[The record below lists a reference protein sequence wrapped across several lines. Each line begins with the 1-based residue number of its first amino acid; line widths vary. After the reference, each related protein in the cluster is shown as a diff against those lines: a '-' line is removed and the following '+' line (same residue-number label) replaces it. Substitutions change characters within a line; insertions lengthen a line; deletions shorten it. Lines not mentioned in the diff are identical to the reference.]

1 MHITYPEAVALM
13 DLFGGDENMVIEVQ
27 TDQGCSDP
35 HSGPGLY
42 AWDAEYPE
50 DGSTFLSADPGDD
63 DDDDGRDSPNSIDG
77 SVY

>member
-1 MHITYPEAVALM
+1 MLIKLHEAKALLE
-13 DLFGGDENMVIEVQ
+13 LFGDDPEMVLKVQDAGDCEA
-27 TDQGCSDP
+27 P

-50 DGSTFLSADPGDD
+50 DGSTHISADPGDE
-63 DDDDGRDSPNSIDG
+63 DDGHDSPNSIDG